1 MIHTI
6 LESIL
11 IIVFLT
17 ISIIHFYWVF
27 GGLKGLSK
35 ALPTDEKG
43 KRIFNPGKI
52 ETAIVGLGLLFFAIY
67 YSTKAGILE
76 LDVPKLIVDY
86 SGWII
91 SSIFILRAIGEFK
104 YVGFFKKIKHTEFGK
119 FDSKYF
125 SILSLTIGIIG
136 VLIELL

>member
-1 MIHTI
+1 MNTI

-11 IIVFLT
+11 IITFLI

-27 GGLKGLSK
+27 GGLKGLNK

-43 KRIFNPGKI
+43 TRVLNPGKI
-52 ETAIVGLGLLFFAIY
+52 ETSFVGLGLLLFALY
-67 YSTKAGILE
+67 YSTRIGILE
-76 LDVPKLIVDY
+76 IELPKLIFDY

-104 YVGFFKKIKHTEFGK
+104 YVGFFKKIKNTEFGK
-119 FDSKYF
+119 FDTKYF
-125 SILSLTIGIIG
+125 SILSLTIGVIGII
-136 VLIELL
+136 IEMM

>member
-1 MIHTI
+1 MNTV

-11 IIVFLT
+11 IIVFLV

-27 GGLKGLSK
+27 GGLKGLNK

-43 KRIFNPGKI
+43 KRVLNPGKI
-52 ETAIVGLGLLFFAIY
+52 ETSIVGLGLLFFAFY
-67 YSTKAGILE
+67 YFTKIGMFEIE
-76 LDVPKLIVDY
+76 LPQFIVGY

-104 YVGFFKKIKHTEFGK
+104 YIGFFKKIKNTEFGK
-119 FDSKYF
+119 LDTKYF

-136 VLIELL
+136 ILIELK

>member
-1 MIHTI
+1 MNTI

-11 IIVFLT
+11 IIIFLI

-27 GGLKGLSK
+27 GGLKGLNK
-35 ALPTDEKG
+35 AIPTDEKG
-43 KRIFNPGKI
+43 KRVINPGKI
-52 ETAIVGLGLLFFAIY
+52 ETSIVGLGLLLFAFY
-67 YSTKAGILE
+67 YFTKIVIFEIE
-76 LDVPKLIVDY
+76 LPKLIVSY

-91 SSIFILRAIGEFK
+91 SAIFILRAVGDFK
-104 YVGFFKKIKHTEFGK
+104 YVGFFKKIKNTEFGK

-136 VLIELL
+136 ILIEIL

>member
-1 MIHTI
+1 MNTI

-11 IIVFLT
+11 IIIFLI

-27 GGLKGLSK
+27 GGLKGLNK

-43 KRIFNPGKI
+43 KRVLNPGKI
-52 ETAIVGLGLLFFAIY
+52 ETSVVGIGLLLFALY
-67 YSTKAGILE
+67 YSTKVGILE
-76 LDVPKLIVDY
+76 IELPKLIVRY

-104 YVGFFKKIKHTEFGK
+104 YVGIFKKINNTEFAK
-119 FDSKYF
+119 FDTKYF
-125 SILSLTIGIIG
+125 SILSLTIGVIGII
-136 VLIELL
+136 IEMI